1 MSTSLDSLRYEWKLS
16 TDVYLGLGGNLG
28 DPPATL
34 RKGLNLLAEH
44 TQILGVSK
52 LYRSKPYGFSD
63 QPDFYN
69 AAARI
74 STDLP
79 PLELLARLQE
89 VEQKLGKKVIRENGP
104 RIIDLDL
111 LLYGDETL
119 NLPGLQLPHP
129 GLLLRDFVLQPLHDL
144 NPALSHPS
152 WQGKSLDNALAD
164 LGQSYLY
171 EDSESIEYPDYLN
184 K

>member
-1 MSTSLDSLRYEWKLS
+1 MSTSSGSPPSASKLS

-28 DPPATL
+28 DPPATF
-34 RKGLNLLAEH
+34 RKAIGQISDFAE
-44 TQILGVSK
+44 IIGVSK

-74 STDLP
+74 STDLT
-79 PLELLARLQE
+79 PLDLLSRLQD
-89 VEQKLGKKVIRENGP
+89 VEQKLGKKVVRENGP

-119 NLPGLQLPHP
+119 NLPELQLPHP
-129 GLLLRDFVLQPLHDL
+129 GILLRDFVLKPLTDL
-144 NPALSHPS
+144 NLILTHPAWNGQTLQSTID
-152 WQGKSLDNALAD
+152 QLKEYFLIELA
-164 LGQSYLY
+164 
-171 EDSESIEYPDYLN
+171 ETI
-184 K
+184 

>member
-1 MSTSLDSLRYEWKLS
+1 MSAE
-16 TDVYLGLGGNLG
+16 VYLGLGGNLG
-28 DPPATL
+28 DPPATF
-34 RKGLNLLAEH
+34 RKAIGQTSDFA
-44 TQILGVSK
+44 QIIGVSK

-74 STDLP
+74 STDLTP
-79 PLELLARLQE
+79 IDLLARLQE

-119 NLPGLQLPHP
+119 NLPELHLPHP
-129 GLLLRDFVLQPLHDL
+129 GILQRDFVLRPLHDL

-152 WQGKSLDNALAD
+152 WLGKSLDSALAE
-164 LGQSYLY
+164 LGQSFLF
-171 EDSESIEYPDYLN
+171 ESPMPFDFN
-184 K
+184 

>member
-1 MSTSLDSLRYEWKLS
+1 MSAE
-16 TDVYLGLGGNLG
+16 VYLGLGGNLG
-28 DPPATL
+28 DPPATFH
-34 RKGLNLLAEH
+34 KAIG
-44 TQILGVSK
+44 QISDFAQVLGVSK

-74 STDLP
+74 STDLD
-79 PLELLARLQE
+79 PLDLLARLQE
-89 VEQKLGKKVIRENGP
+89 IEQKLGKKVIRENGP

-119 NLPGLQLPHP
+119 NLPDLQLPPP
-129 GLLLRDFVLQPLHDL
+129 GILLRDFVLRPLHDL

-152 WQGKSLDNALAD
+152 WLGKSLDSALAE
-164 LGQSYLY
+164 LGQSFLF
-171 EDSESIEYPDYLN
+171 ESPMPFDFN
-184 K
+184 